1 MVPADGNFTT
11 AIARGNHKAGEIQG
25 QTRQHSRLI
34 HLLFVKQLIIG
45 VNKMDCDTAGYKKDR
60 YDEIA
65 NEMKSM
71 LVKVGW
77 KKDFI
82 EKNVQCDTLYDVL
95 DKLCRVPERPISAPM
110 RMPISGIYKIKG
122 VGDVLAGRVE
132 QGVVKPGEEVI
143 FLPTHTSSNPCT
155 GKVFTVE
162 MHHSRVDF
170 ANPGDN
176 VGLNIK
182 GLDKNNMQLPATA
195 ASGMRHV
202 QELRGP
208 FSCCFH
214 GWQWCCDVGQ
224 GDFLR
229 TQGGRR

>member
-1 MVPADGNFTT
+1 MG
-11 AIARGNHKAGEIQG
+11 AGEIQG

-34 HLLFVKQLIIG
+34 NLLGVKQICIG
-45 VNKMDCDTAGYKKDR
+45 VNKMDCDTAGYKKER
-60 YDEIA
+60 YEEIA

-71 LVKVGW
+71 LIKVGW

-82 EKNVQCDTLYDVL
+82 EKNVPV
-95 DKLCRVPERPISAPM
+95 
-110 RMPISGIYKIKG
+110 MPISGWMGDNLLKKSDNMDWWKG
-122 VGDVLAGRVE
+122 MDVSYEGKENIHVDTIFDVLAGRVE

-162 MHHSRVDF
+162 KHHTRVDF

-182 GLDKNNMQLPATA
+182 GLDKNNMPRGGDVMVYKKDTTLSRPR
-195 ASGMRHV
+195 SLMR
-202 QELRGP
+202 RSRYSTSRMRP
-208 FSCCFH
+208 
-214 GWQWCCDVGQ
+214 
-224 GDFLR
+224 
-229 TQGGRR
+229 